1 LITEDAIESLN
12 DLIDGEFNMGDRG
25 IKNVI
30 HQMKIDGLEKTIGS
44 NRYSDYLIPFKQLI
58 EREIKQTI

>member
-1 LITEDAIESLN
+1 
-12 DLIDGEFNMGDRG
+12 MGDRG